1 MGKHMNTVH
10 VGDNCVKQLNFGD
23 APIGKVVRVQTGA
36 STWYFCRV
44 EGSRLD
50 YQGLVTNVMIM
61 TNSRTWGQ
69 QLHGPLETAIDAT
82 IEVGSAVTIKVGRKD
97 AGATGFVRSVEYV

>member
-1 MGKHMNTVH
+1 MKTVH
-10 VGDNCVKQLNFGD
+10 VGDNRVKQLNFGE
-23 APIGKVVRVQTGA
+23 APIGKVVRVQTGS
-36 STWYFCRV
+36 STWHFCRV

-50 YQGLVTNVMIM
+50 AHGRVTNVMIM

-82 IEVGSAVTIKVGRKD
+82 IEVGSPITIKIVGMI
-97 AGATGFVRSVEYV
+97 AGATGDVRSVEYIN